1 MMVIPAG
8 SLLTI
13 SSGEYSDYIVQ
24 GVFRAVRD
32 IDAEALRAEWLAVQ
46 PEHPFPNTDITF
58 DLYGFLGWITRK
70 GLLEPVDSFNWD
82 MADRCPWMAV
92 TACEGGTTLPV
103 EAERRSPPPAQSPSD
118 V

>member
-1 MMVIPAG
+1 MNALGKLSWSAIPFNQPIPLGA
-8 SLLTI
+8 SVAMI
-13 SSGEYSDYIVQ
+13 
-24 GVFRAVRD
+24 
-32 IDAEALRAEWLAVQ
+32 LAVL
-46 PEHPFPNTDITF
+46 FV
-58 DLYGFLGWITRK
+58 LGWITRK

-103 EAERRSPPPAQSPSD
+103 EAERRSPPPAQLPSD